1 MKPIKMPKEHREA
14 MLDHIQEFFE
24 LERGES
30 IGRLAADS
38 LLKFF
43 LKELGPAVYN
53 QALSDCRILTAQRM
67 QGLEEDIYALEWK
80 KEGR

>member
-1 MKPIKMPKEHREA
+1 MKPIKMPQEHREA

-30 IGRLAADS
+30 IGRLAADN
-38 LLKFF
+38 LLEFF
-43 LKELGPAVYN
+43 LKELGPTVYN
-53 QALSDCRILTAQRM
+53 QALSDCRTLTAQRM

-80 KEGR
+80 EGR